1 MSAVFPPLS
10 SQTTYVDI
18 IQPAQLQLVCLQGLL
33 RPLQLALRLGLQH
46 PPLAE
51 RTLIALERL
60 ERHSPE
66 ALHNLAPK
74 LMPLVEP
81 YLAPV
86 RSIAAAAFIPAA
98 EGG

>member
-1 MSAVFPPLS
+1 MS
-10 SQTTYVDI
+10 
-18 IQPAQLQLVCLQGLL
+18 PAQLQLVCLQELL

-60 ERHSPE
+60 ESHSPE
-66 ALHNLAPK
+66 AVHTLAPK
-74 LMPLVEP
+74 LMPLIEP

-86 RSIAAAAFIPAA
+86 RSIAAAAAIPTI